1 MKKWKFSPA
10 NLSTF
15 TVSHTVI
22 SDNGPQIPQYDSVEI
37 KQFASTYGFNHVT
50 SSPYYP
56 QSNGLAER
64 MVKSI
69 KSLIG
74 ETSDMYLTLLSYR
87 ATSLPWYRLNPA
99 ELLMGRR
106 LCSDVPQVSSLFIPV
121 LPHPQ
126 GFEEKDGNISNSRK
140 NNNYDGHHRMR
151 PLTPMP
157 NDTDVWVNVHGRGLP
172 SDTDM
177 WVNIQGRDVQ
187 YFWVL
192 TISRLSD
199 FALKR
204 NFRDKDFKVLLVT
217 NNAPLNY

>member
-10 NLSTF
+10 NVSTF

-22 SDNGPQIPQYDSVEI
+22 SDNGPQYDSAEI

-69 KSLIG
+69 KSLTG

-87 ATSLPWYRLNPA
+87 ATSLPWCRLNPA
-99 ELLMGRR
+99 GLLMGRR
-106 LCSDVPQVSSLFIPV
+106 LYSDVPQVSNLFIPV
-121 LPHPQ
+121 LPRPQ
-126 GFEEKDGNISNSRK
+126 GFEEKDGNIRNSRK

-151 PLTPMP
+151 PLTPLP
-157 NDTDVWVNVHGRGLP
+157 NDTDVWVNVHGRGVP
-172 SDTDM
+172 YDTDM
-177 WVNIQGRDVQ
+177 WVNVQGRDVQ
-187 YFWVL
+187 YF
-192 TISRLSD
+192 
-199 FALKR
+199 
-204 NFRDKDFKVLLVT
+204 
-217 NNAPLNY
+217 